1 MNAHNYGFIFND
13 LIIDS
18 NYVIKRGKNEKGNNK
33 INNEILFYNYVN
45 NNNINFNIPSIVKTS
60 NGYIKMEYLKNTTI
74 LTEIVNNK
82 NSNRYISLFLT
93 NINKLHSHTKQIDK
107 TQMKKDVLYEIE
119 TKLISRYDTN
129 ELLLQDINYV
139 NSIAINGDLK
149 YYINKIK
156 QQILPLIENIDSYS
170 LIHGDTHL
178 NNILANQEQM
188 YFIDPRGIFGE
199 TLLFGLKEYDYAKF
213 LFGLSGY
220 SKFDNMD
227 ITDLDIENKNLN
239 VDFIKE
245 CEFVFE
251 TTLFDK
257 LTKLLTL
264 SIWLANNSTFQCN
277 KKRTLS
283 LMISFYYCEKYFALE

>member
-1 MNAHNYGFIFND
+1 MNSHNYGFMFND

-18 NYVIKRGKNEKGNNK
+18 NYVIKKGKNEKGNNK

-45 NNNINFNIPSIVKTS
+45 NNNIDLNIPSIVKTG

-74 LTEIVNNK
+74 LTEIVNDK
-82 NSNRYISLFLT
+82 NLDQYMQLFLN
-93 NINKLHSHTKQIDK
+93 NICNLHCHTKQMIK
-107 TQMKKDVLYEIE
+107 TQIKMDVLYEIE
-119 TKLISRYDTN
+119 TKLISRYDPN

-227 ITDLDIENKNLN
+227 ITDLDIENNNLN
-239 VDFIKE
+239 IEFIKK

-251 TTLFDK
+251 TTLFDN

-277 KKRTLS
+277 KKRTMS
-283 LMISFYYCEKYFALE
+283 LMIAFYYCEKYFALE

>member
-1 MNAHNYGFIFND
+1 MNTHNYGFIFND
-13 LIIDS
+13 LVIDD
-18 NYVIKRGKNEKGNNK
+18 NYVIKKGKNEKGNNK
-33 INNEILFYNYVN
+33 INKEILFYNYIN
-45 NNNINFNIPSIVKTS
+45 NNNIDFSIPCIVNTS

-74 LTEIVNNK
+74 LTEIINTNNWK
-82 NSNRYISLFLT
+82 QYIRLFLT

-107 TQMKKDVLYEIE
+107 TQMIKDVLYEIE
-119 TKLISRYDTN
+119 TKLISRYDPN
-129 ELLLQDINYV
+129 KLLLQDINYV
-139 NSIAINGDLK
+139 NSVPINGNLE

-156 QQILPLIENIDSYS
+156 QQILPLIKNIDVYS

-220 SKFDNMD
+220 SKFDNMN
-227 ITDLDIENKNLN
+227 INNLDIENENLN
-239 VDFIKE
+239 VSFIKE

-264 SIWLANNSTFQCN
+264 SIWLANNSTFECN
-277 KKRTLS
+277 KKRTMS
-283 LMISFYYCEKYFALE
+283 LMIAFYYCEKYFALE

>member
-13 LIIDS
+13 LIINN
-18 NYVIKRGKNEKGNNK
+18 NYVIKKGKNEKGNNK
-33 INNEILFYNYVN
+33 INNEVLFYNYIT
-45 NNNINFNIPSIVKTS
+45 NNNIKFNIPSIITTS

-74 LTEIVNNK
+74 LTEIVNTNNWK
-82 NSNRYISLFLT
+82 QYINLFLI
-93 NINKLHSHTKQIDK
+93 NINNLHSHTKQIDK
-107 TQMKKDVLYEIE
+107 TQIIKDVLYEIE
-119 TKLISRYDTN
+119 TKLISRYDAN
-129 ELLLQDINYV
+129 ELLLQNINYV
-139 NSIAINGDLK
+139 NSVLVNGNIK

-156 QQILPLIENIDSYS
+156 QRILPLIDNIDSYS

-220 SKFDNMD
+220 SKFDNMN
-227 ITDLDIENKNLN
+227 IKNLDIENKNLN
-239 VDFIKE
+239 IDFIKNY
-245 CEFVFE
+245 EFIFE
-251 TTLFDK
+251 TTLFDE

-264 SIWLANNSTFQCN
+264 SIWLANNSTFQCK
-277 KKRTLS
+277 KKRTMS
-283 LMISFYYCEKYFALE
+283 LMIAFYYCEKYFALE

>member
-1 MNAHNYGFIFND
+1 MNSHNYGFIFND

-18 NYVIKRGKNEKGNNK
+18 NYVIKKGKNEKGNNK

-45 NNNINFNIPSIVKTS
+45 NNNIDFNIPSIVKTS

-74 LTEIVNNK
+74 LTEIVNDK
-82 NSNRYISLFLT
+82 NLDQYMQLFLN
-93 NINKLHSHTKQIDK
+93 NICNLHCHTKQMIK
-107 TQMKKDVLYEIE
+107 TQIKMDVLYEIE
-119 TKLISRYDTN
+119 TKLISRYDPN

-239 VDFIKE
+239 IEFIKK

-251 TTLFDK
+251 TTLFDE

-264 SIWLANNSTFQCN
+264 SIWLANNNTFQCK
-277 KKRTLS
+277 KKRTVS
-283 LMISFYYCEKYFALE
+283 LMIAFYYCEKYFTLE

>member
-1 MNAHNYGFIFND
+1 MNSHNYGFIFND
-13 LIIDS
+13 LIIDN
-18 NYVIKRGKNEKGNNK
+18 NYVIKKGKNEKGNNK
-33 INNEILFYNYVN
+33 INNEILFYNYIN
-45 NNNINFNIPSIVKTS
+45 NNNIDFNIPSIVKTS

-74 LTEIVNNK
+74 LTEIVNTNNCK
-82 NSNRYISLFLT
+82 QYIRLFLT

-107 TQMKKDVLYEIE
+107 TQMIKDVLYEIE
-119 TKLISRYDTN
+119 TKLISRYDPN
-129 ELLLQDINYV
+129 KLLQDINYV
-139 NSIAINGDLK
+139 NSVPINSDLK

-156 QQILPLIENIDSYS
+156 QQILPLIKNIDGYS
-170 LIHGDTHL
+170 LIHGDPHL

-220 SKFDNMD
+220 SKFDNMNID
-227 ITDLDIENKNLN
+227 NLDIENKNLN

-251 TTLFDK
+251 TTLFDN

-277 KKRTLS
+277 KKRTMS
-283 LMISFYYCEKYFALE
+283 LMIAFYYCEKYFALE